1 VNLIER
7 ALDTQC
13 YEKEGKTIKRRRN
26 PDGPALAAEIE
37 RLTAQVEV
45 MRLAGSELLRELEWV
60 NEQLDL
66 MPDDYAKSIVRFT
79 AALSYRGG
87 D

>member
-1 VNLIER
+1 MVAVMTRPVCLS
-7 ALDTQC
+7 T
-13 YEKEGKTIKRRRN
+13 
-26 PDGPALAAEIE
+26 EIE

-45 MRLAGSELLRELEWV
+45 LRLAGNKLLHELEWV

-66 MPDDYAKSIVRFT
+66 MPDDYAKSIVRFR

-87 D
+87 DCD